1 MVLIRDKANMTKRVL
16 GTNQY
21 GEALEVCAIGLGCM
35 GLNQGYPPFPPK
47 EEGISFLQKA
57 VELGEDFFDTSEL
70 YGFYKNEELVGEALQ
85 SVRNKVKIAT
95 KFGWNI
101 KDGKLLGLDSSPKAI
116 KKAVEGSLKRL
127 RTDHIDIYYQHRV
140 DPDVPI
146 EDVALVMESLY
157 KEGKILHWGLSEAG
171 LNTLERANSVFKV
184 TAVQYEYSLWCRELE
199 KTLMP
204 VLEKLHIGLAAF
216 SPLGK
221 GMLAGKFKKA
231 ESFAKDDYRSTVPR
245 MNNQEMMEHNL
256 QIVDKIED
264 FAKERNCTVAQLSLA
279 FILHQKSYV
288 VPIPGTTKISR
299 LQENLKA
306 MDLSLTESDWQEF
319 NHLTSSMVVEGER
332 FGREAEPWAGNEAVS
347 R

>member
-1 MVLIRDKANMTKRVL
+1 MLKRIL
-16 GTNQY
+16 GTNQS
-21 GEALEVCAIGLGCM
+21 GEKLEVSSVGLGCM

-47 EEGISFLQKA
+47 ESGISFLQKA

-85 SVRNKVKIAT
+85 PVRNKVKIAT

-101 KDGKLLGLDSSPKAI
+101 QDGKLLGLDSSPNAI

-140 DPDVPI
+140 DPNVPI
-146 EDVALVMESLY
+146 EDVALVMESLC

-171 LNTLERANSVFKV
+171 LKTLERANSVFKV

-199 KTLMP
+199 QSLMP
-204 VLEKLHIGLAAF
+204 VLEKHQIGLAAF

-231 ESFAKDDYRSTVPR
+231 ESFGKDDYRRTVPR
-245 MNNQEMMEHNL
+245 MSNKEMMEHNL
-256 QIVDKIED
+256 QIVNQIEA
-264 FAKERNCTVAQLSLA
+264 FAKARTCTVAQLSLA
-279 FILHQKSYV
+279 FILHQKSYI
-288 VPIPGTTKISR
+288 VPIPGTTKINR

-306 MDLSLTESDWQEF
+306 MDLSLTEKDWQEF
-319 NHLTSSMVVEGER
+319 TDLTSSMEVEGER
-332 FGREAEPWAGNEAVS
+332 FGREAEPWAGNEAVT

>member
-1 MVLIRDKANMTKRVL
+1 MLKRIL
-16 GTNQY
+16 GTNQS
-21 GEALEVCAIGLGCM
+21 GEKLEVSAVGLGCM

-47 EEGISFLQKA
+47 ESGISFLQKA

-85 SVRNKVKIAT
+85 PVRNKVKIAT

-101 KDGKLLGLDSSPKAI
+101 QDGKLLSLDSSPNAI

-140 DPDVPI
+140 DPNVPI
-146 EDVALVMESLY
+146 EDVALVMESLC

-171 LNTLERANSVFKV
+171 LKTLERANSVFKV

-199 KTLMP
+199 QSLMP
-204 VLEKLHIGLAAF
+204 VLEKHQIGLAAF

-231 ESFAKDDYRSTVPR
+231 ESFGKDDYRRTVPR
-245 MNNQEMMEHNL
+245 MSNKEMMEHNL
-256 QIVDKIED
+256 QIVNQIEA
-264 FAKERNCTVAQLSLA
+264 FAKARTCTVAQLSLA
-279 FILHQKSYV
+279 FILHQKSYI
-288 VPIPGTTKISR
+288 VPIPGTTKINR

-306 MDLSLTESDWQEF
+306 MDLSLTEKDWQEF
-319 NHLTSSMVVEGER
+319 TDLTSSMEVEGER
-332 FGREAEPWAGNEAVS
+332 FGREAEPWAGNEAVT

>member
-1 MVLIRDKANMTKRVL
+1 MLKRIL
-16 GTNQY
+16 GTNQS
-21 GEALEVCAIGLGCM
+21 GEKLEVSAVGLGCM
-35 GLNQGYPPFPPK
+35 GLNHGYPPFPTK
-47 EEGISFLQKA
+47 ESGISFLQKA

-85 SVRNKVKIAT
+85 PVRNKVKIAT

-101 KDGKLLGLDSSPKAI
+101 QDGKLLGLDSSPNAI

-140 DPDVPI
+140 DPNVPI
-146 EDVALVMESLY
+146 EDVALVMESLC

-171 LNTLERANSVFKV
+171 LKTLERANSVFKV

-199 KTLMP
+199 QSLMP
-204 VLEKLHIGLAAF
+204 VLEKHQIGLAAF

-231 ESFAKDDYRSTVPR
+231 ESFGKDDYRSTVPR
-245 MNNQEMMEHNL
+245 MSNKEMMEHNL
-256 QIVDKIED
+256 QIVNQIEA
-264 FAKERNCTVAQLSLA
+264 FAKARTCTVAQLSLA
-279 FILHQKSYV
+279 FILHQKSYI
-288 VPIPGTTKISR
+288 VPIPGTTKINR

-306 MDLSLTESDWQEF
+306 MDLSLTEKDWQEF
-319 NHLTSSMVVEGER
+319 TDLTSSMEVEGER
-332 FGREAEPWAGNEAVS
+332 FGREAEPWAGNEAVT

>member
-1 MVLIRDKANMTKRVL
+1 M
-16 GTNQY
+16 
-21 GEALEVCAIGLGCM
+21 
-35 GLNQGYPPFPPK
+35 
-47 EEGISFLQKA
+47 
-57 VELGEDFFDTSEL
+57 
-70 YGFYKNEELVGEALQ
+70 Q

-101 KDGKLLGLDSSPKAI
+101 KGGRLLGLDSSPKAI
-116 KKAVEGSLKRL
+116 KKAVEGSLKLL
-127 RTDHIDIYYQHRV
+127 RTDHIDIYYPHRV

-221 GMLAGKFKKA
+221 GMLAGKFKKV
-231 ESFAKDDYRSTVPR
+231 ESF
-245 MNNQEMMEHNL
+245 
-256 QIVDKIED
+256 
-264 FAKERNCTVAQLSLA
+264 
-279 FILHQKSYV
+279 
-288 VPIPGTTKISR
+288 G
-299 LQENLKA
+299 
-306 MDLSLTESDWQEF
+306 
-319 NHLTSSMVVEGER
+319 
-332 FGREAEPWAGNEAVS
+332 
-347 R
+347 